1 MDAFSL
7 VTLPAKS
14 LREPSRELRVEEITT
29 PEFQT
34 FLDRLIVTMKK
45 KKGVGIAAPQVGNNI
60 RAIVVS
66 TATGPECYLNPEI
79 VKSSKTTMESEEGCL
94 SVPGKFGMVTRA
106 KKVTVRAINR
116 HGRRV
121 EFDAKHFPA
130 IIFQHEI
137 DHVNGLLFIDKAT
150 KITTSGKT
158 KI

>member
-1 MDAFSL
+1 MEAFSII
-7 VTLPAKS
+7 TDPAKS

-34 FLDRLIVTMKK
+34 FLNQLIVTMIEKD
-45 KKGVGIAAPQVGNNI
+45 GVGIAAPQVGKNI

-66 TATGPECYLNPEI
+66 MPKGPECFMNPEI
-79 VKSSKTTMESEEGCL
+79 AKAATTTVESEEGCL
-94 SVPGKFGMVTRA
+94 SVPGKFGMVTRS

-116 HGRRV
+116 HGRHV
-121 EFDAKHFPA
+121 EFDVKHFPA

-137 DHVNGLLFIDKAT
+137 DHVNGILFIDKAT
-150 KITTSGKT
+150 KITKSGKT